1 MPSRFTT
8 MLNSRATMIGI
19 VLGVA
24 YGLFARIVIS
34 FSPRNGDWFGVMTI
48 AFLGLVPIG
57 IGILTTAQSEDQSLR
72 YRVMGPWGPM
82 FLTLVGTIVFALEG
96 AICIFLAIP
105 LVFPLASIGGLI
117 GGLIRRQGI
126 ATRSLILAIPFLVSP
141 LEMRV
146 GNPLRMIET
155 VREVTIDAPPAKVW
169 PLVASVDSI
178 RPEEQSKALF
188 ISIGFPKPISAT
200 LSHPGVGGVRS
211 AKFEKGLVFTET
223 VTDWVPERRLS
234 FTIDP
239 NTESIPPN
247 TLDEHVTIGGPYFDV
262 LTGTYELIPLDSSTR
277 TRLVLRSTHRVS
289 THFNPYAAWWAE
301 RIMAS
306 IQTNILD
313 VLEKRAEKSE
323 ALVASH

>member
-8 MLNSRATMIGI
+8 MLNSQATMIGI

-24 YGLFARIVIS
+24 YGLFARIMIAV
-34 FSPRNGDWFGVMTI
+34 SPRNSGWFGVMTL
-48 AFLGLVPIG
+48 AFLVLVPIG
-57 IGILTTAQSEDQSLR
+57 IGILTTMESEDQSLG
-72 YRVMGPWGPM
+72 YRVIGPWLPT
-82 FLTLVGTIVFALEG
+82 FLTLVGTAVFALEG
-96 AICIFLAIP
+96 AICIILAIP

-117 GGLIRRQGI
+117 GGLIRRKSI
-126 ATRSLILAIPFLVSP
+126 ATRSLILAVPFLVSP
-141 LEMRV
+141 LEMRI
-146 GNPLRMIET
+146 GNPVRMVET
-155 VREVTIDAPPAKVW
+155 VREVVIDAPPATVW

-188 ISIGFPKPISAT
+188 VSLGFPRPVSAT
-200 LSHPGVGGVRS
+200 LSHPGVGGVRR

-223 VTDWVPERRLS
+223 VTDWSPGKRLS

-239 NTESIPPN
+239 NTESIPAN

-262 LTGTYELIPLDSSTR
+262 LTGTYELFPLDGGTR

-313 VLEKRAEKSE
+313 VLETRAEQKR
-323 ALVASH
+323 VAGR

>member
-1 MPSRFTT
+1 MYTGRMGTRFTH
-8 MLNSRATMIGI
+8 MLNSRATMVGI

-24 YGLFARIVIS
+24 YGLFARIVIATN
-34 FSPRNGDWFGVMTI
+34 PRNGEWFGVMTL
-48 AFLGLVPIG
+48 AFLLLVPVG
-57 IGILTTAQSEDQSLR
+57 IGILTTATSDDQSLR
-72 YRVMGPWGPM
+72 YRILGPWGPM
-82 FLTLVGTIVFALEG
+82 FITLVGTIVFALEG
-96 AICIFLAIP
+96 AICVILAVP

-117 GGLIRRQGI
+117 GGLIRRQSI
-126 ATRSLILAIPFLVSP
+126 TTRSLILAIPFLVSP

-155 VREVTIDAPPAKVW
+155 VREVVIDAPPSTVW

-178 RPEEQSKALF
+178 TPREHSKALF
-188 ISIGFPKPISAT
+188 TSLGFPKPISAT
-200 LSHPGVGGVRS
+200 LSRPGIGGVRR
-211 AKFEKGLVFTET
+211 AKFEGGLVFTET
-223 VTDWVPERRLS
+223 VTDWIPERRLS
-234 FTIDP
+234 FTIEP

-262 LTGTYELIPLDSSTR
+262 LTGTYELFPLDGGSR

-289 THFNPYAAWWAE
+289 THFNLYAAWWAE

-313 VLEKRAEKSE
+313 VLEKRAEI
-323 ALVASH
+323 ARA